1 MATKSSVGWLILAFA
16 LAVPGVLFY
25 QWYTHLDLEKK
36 RALTTKVRL
45 KDTDLFR
52 NSPKQDKL
60 INPIAPAV
68 APVAALQTPS
78 GIGLALGAPPV
89 ALSGG
94 GERLPSKDG
103 GPLPADAIPASASPT
118 PVVPSAPATTEAATP
133 EVPQAHSTPAV
144 NPFQAWRDP
153 TLSPHDLVEI
163 ERLGLEKQLALAE
176 LKDRALNRPKA
187 PHKPPSVH
195 MEKLIDLQGIVSIE
209 GRNKAIVNNDM
220 VAEGDIVK
228 TKAGPVKVMRIT
240 IQKVIFGYKQKTFS
254 KAVNR

>member
-60 INPIAPAV
+60 VNPIASAA
-68 APVAALQTPS
+68 APVVASTAPGNGQAA
-78 GIGLALGAPPV
+78 
-89 ALSGG
+89 
-94 GERLPSKDG
+94 
-103 GPLPADAIPASASPT
+103 AIPAVGATPEPVLPRPAEPPSPAAGD
-118 PVVPSAPATTEAATP
+118 PDVLKAPSAPAA
-133 EVPQAHSTPAV
+133 

-163 ERLGLEKQLALAE
+163 ERLELEKQLALQE
-176 LKDRALNRPKA
+176 LKDRALNRSKA
-187 PHKPPSVH
+187 PPKSPPVQI
-195 MEKLIDLQGIVSIE
+195 EKLVDLQGIVSVA
-209 GRNKAIVNNDM
+209 GGNKAIINND
-220 VAEGDIVK
+220 VFADGDVVK
-228 TKAGPVKVMRIT
+228 TKAGPVKVLHIT
-240 IQKVIFGYKQKTFS
+240 LQKVIFTYKSKTF
-254 KAVNR
+254 